1 MKDFRGY
8 VQKNPLKFAMCANLV
23 FCLLSFVAVNL
34 LGGGLVSIAAAAV
47 LFLIC
52 QTVLI
57 LLANDPK
64 EITASLLNH
73 KVLSVLCFIVMLR
86 TLMTLGQFYLSAAQV
101 PNYAGI
107 GIRVSVL
114 LFYGI
119 ACFFWLIS
127 RKEMSFAKIYPV
139 LCLVF
144 GISTGIVFPPNT
156 IADEPKHLRTA
167 YYVSNM
173 MMGVEKPAEGI
184 YMRADDAHYEM
195 KYYSYDLNDME
206 TFYEDLSKPLEDGKL
221 ILVADTGEKERT
233 LEYTQRPAVFDTELY
248 QYIIP
253 AAGISLGRLLG
264 LNTPCTYLL
273 SRLFNLLFFTALITL
288 AVKLIPIG
296 KSIVFTAGLL
306 PMTLQLA
313 ASPSREVFRISMAV
327 LAFALTLYLFYDEE
341 RNRKYDK
348 AVWVILAV
356 ACIALFPL
364 RTYVYSFISVLPV
377 LIILRRKNI
386 LSNKMI
392 RNLVIAAAGAAVI
405 LLALKYLVFP
415 GDIVE
420 VPKRLLS
427 YTPEQRY
434 TIQYFINHP
443 LSAFSLLKNTFWAMT
458 GWYYETM
465 IGSQLGWLDYG
476 IPVVFVQVFGGLL
489 LFSALHRD
497 YEKFT
502 LPPVLRYSLVV
513 FCILS
518 YAAILM
524 GLALIWT
531 PEGAS
536 VVDGVQGRYFIPLI
550 VPLLISFRTERIT
563 AEKKSDMIC
572 VCTQFAAL
580 VFMVEFLALRML

>member
-1 MKDFRGY
+1 MTNLRST
-8 VQKNPLKFAMCANLV
+8 VQKNPLRFALCANLV
-23 FCLLSFVAVNL
+23 FCILSFIVVNV
-34 LGGGLVSIAAAAV
+34 LGGGLVSIAVVAA
-47 LFLIC
+47 LFLLC
-52 QTVLI
+52 QMVLI
-57 LLANDPK
+57 LLANESED
-64 EITASLLNH
+64 ITVSLLNH
-73 KVLSVLCFIVMLR
+73 KVLSVLCFVVMLR
-86 TLMTLGQFYLSAAQV
+86 TLMTLGQFWLSAGQA

-107 GIRVSVL
+107 GIRISVL

-119 ACFFWLIS
+119 ACFFWLIT
-127 RKEMSFAKIYPV
+127 RKELSYAKIYPV

-144 GISTGIVFPPNT
+144 GISIGIVFPPNT

-167 YYVSNM
+167 YYVSNIM
-173 MMGVEKPAEGI
+173 IGVEKPAEGI

-195 KYYSYDLNDME
+195 KYFSYELGDME
-206 TFYEDLSKPLEDGKL
+206 AFYADLAKPLEDGKL

-253 AAGISLGRLLG
+253 AAGITAGRLLG

-288 AVKLIPIG
+288 AIKLIPIG

-313 ASPSREVFRISMAV
+313 ASPSREVFRITMAV

-348 AVWVILAV
+348 AAWAVLVI
-356 ACIALFPL
+356 ACAALFPL

-377 LIILRRKNI
+377 LIILYRKNI
-386 LSNKMI
+386 LTGKMI
-392 RNLVIAAAGAAVI
+392 RNLLIAACCAVVI
-405 LLALKYLVFP
+405 LLAVKYLVFP

-443 LSAFSLLKNTFWAMT
+443 LSAFSLLKNTFWTMT

-476 IPVVFVQVFGGLL
+476 IPVVFVHLFGGLL

-502 LPPVLRYSLVV
+502 LPAVLRYSLIV

-518 YAAILM
+518 SAAIMM

-531 PEGAS
+531 PEGAA
-536 VVDGVQGRYFIPLI
+536 VIEGVQGRYFIPLI

-580 VFMVEFLALRML
+580 IYMVEFLALRML